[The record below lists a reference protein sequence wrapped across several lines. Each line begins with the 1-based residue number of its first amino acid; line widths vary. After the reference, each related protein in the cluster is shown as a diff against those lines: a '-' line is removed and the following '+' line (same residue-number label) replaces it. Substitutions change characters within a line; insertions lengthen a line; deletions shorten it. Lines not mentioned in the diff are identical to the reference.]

1 MAKKH
6 SAIATLWAN
15 NVCSGGKTYDE
26 VPRRLKDE
34 VKEILIERG
43 KWVEETPEETE
54 TDNNSTDESNTTISD
69 ETTKTE

>member
-15 NVCSGGKTYDE
+15 KVGAGDKTFDE

-54 TDNNSTDESNTTISD
+54 TDNKSTDESNTTTSD

>member
-15 NVCSGGKTYDE
+15 KVGNGKTYEE
-26 VPRRLKDE
+26 VPPKLKDE

-54 TDNNSTDESNTTISD
+54 NKSTDESNTTTSD